1 MRHERGEDLSKNR
14 FYRRGQKYQK
24 KQRRL
29 ERRWRRDRQ
38 ENMANME
45 GALDV
50 DDDVE
55 LLRGKIKRETLKE
68 ELFEDMNF

>member
-1 MRHERGEDLSKNR
+1 
-14 FYRRGQKYQK
+14 
-24 KQRRL
+24 
-29 ERRWRRDRQ
+29 
-38 ENMANME
+38 MANME

-55 LLRGKIKRETLKE
+55 LLRGKIKRETIKE